1 MLHFVKQRDRFYVS
15 FMYSPDHQ
23 LSIFGPMKNIHINF
37 VEVILSVK
45 QWDHMIDIILES
57 SYLPTN
63 LVGRTI
69 EVLLRTLSVLS

>member
-23 LSIFGPMKNIHINF
+23 LSIFGSMKNIHINF

-45 QWDHMIDIILES
+45 QWEHMIDIILES
-57 SYLPTN
+57 SHLPTARSH
-63 LVGRTI
+63 LGDSRTKKQG
-69 EVLLRTLSVLS
+69 TN